1 MSSLQGCPLLLIS
14 GGAHPELAD
23 SLAAELEVVLSPTEI
38 GSFVDTE
45 TRVRV
50 TPDVRGADVFI
61 LQPTSPP
68 VNDHLMELTQL
79 IDACRAAG
87 AKRITALVPYFG
99 YARQDQRSRVGD
111 PRSAQIVARLLGA
124 VGLDHLV
131 MLDLHAPSL
140 ESALPMPCTLLRA
153 EGLFLPL
160 IKTWD
165 VKDLVIVSPDA
176 GGLKRAQR
184 YAAELNADLAAIA
197 KDRPQPDMATPR
209 RVLGDVKGR
218 PCVIVDDLAS
228 TGRTLAG
235 AAEAL
240 RESGAREVHAVF
252 THSVMAADALERLLA
267 APLKRIATTDSVH
280 AMRHPRVEVVPIAG
294 LLAKTVRD
302 LHEGPRTSNPLRSSR
317 RRAASAASRPASR

>member
-14 GGAHPELAD
+14 GGAHPELAE
-23 SLAAELEVVLSPTEI
+23 SLAAELGVVLAPAEI

-50 TPDVRGADVFI
+50 TPEVRGADVFI

-68 VNDHLMELTQL
+68 VNDHLMALVQL

-87 AKRITALVPYFG
+87 AERITALVPYFG

-124 VGLDHLV
+124 VELDHLV
-131 MLDLHAPSL
+131 TLDLHAPSL
-140 ESALPMPCTLLRA
+140 ESALPMPGTLLRA
-153 EGLFLPL
+153 DDLFVPV
-160 IKTWD
+160 IERWG
-165 VKDLVIVSPDA
+165 VKDLVVVAPDA

-184 YAAELNADLAAIA
+184 VSARLSADLAIVT
-197 KDRPQPDMATPR
+197 KDRPQPDVATPQ

-218 PCVIVDDLAS
+218 GCVLVDDMAS

-240 RESGAREVHAVF
+240 RRSGAREVHAVF
-252 THSVMAADALERLLA
+252 THAVMAAGALERLLA
-267 APLKRIATTDSVH
+267 APLERIATTDSVPLT
-280 AMRHPRVEVVPIAG
+280 RHPRVEVVRIAG
-294 LLAKTVRD
+294 LLAKAVRD
-302 LHEGPRTSNPLRSSR
+302 L
-317 RRAASAASRPASR
+317 